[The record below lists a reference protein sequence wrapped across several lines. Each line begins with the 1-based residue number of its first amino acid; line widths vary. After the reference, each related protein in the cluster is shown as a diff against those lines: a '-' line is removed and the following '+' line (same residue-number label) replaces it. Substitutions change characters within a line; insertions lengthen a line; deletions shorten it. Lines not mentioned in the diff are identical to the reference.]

1 MNINDAYN
9 MPTVDGSA
17 NQVLN
22 TDGSGNL
29 GWADITDDQTLSLSG
44 TTLSIEDGNSVN
56 LTNIDN
62 DDQTLSLSGTTLS
75 IEDGNSVDIS
85 TVAIV
90 NTAPGNS
97 QFNGQSASIDLQGS
111 MELSGTAKVFGNV
124 VLANAPN
131 KTTTIGNDGN
141 AFNAIIKVTEYM
153 DVSNISS
160 GNSVWVTF
168 PVSKAAL
175 DGAVSISPAGPLA
188 DKIVIAQAYVSAV
201 GEVRVNFRN
210 TGGSSYNPSGMNYY
224 ISVIQ

>member
-1 MNINDAYN
+1 MNINDAYD
-9 MPTVDGSA
+9 MPTVDGASG
-17 NQVLN
+17 QVLTTN
-22 TDGSGNL
+22 GSGVAS
-29 GWADITDDQTLSLSG
+29 WQASG
-44 TTLSIEDGNSVN
+44 YDAILNTT
-56 LTNIDN
+56 
-62 DDQTLSLSGTTLS
+62 
-75 IEDGNSVDIS
+75 
-85 TVAIV
+85 
-90 NTAPGNS
+90 PGNS
-97 QFNGQSASIDLQGS
+97 QLDGQSASIDLIGS